1 MEALITLL
9 VTLSV
14 ASERLTDIAKN
25 KLTILNKPTDGST
38 PRLSDKQRTVW
49 IQILSL
55 LCSGIT
61 VYIAQP
67 MLADSFKQFTTIG
80 GMAILT
86 LLISGGSSFWNSIQ
100 QYMLSIKGGAGA
112 KKAAAEK

>member
-38 PRLSDKQRTVW
+38 PRLSDKQRTV
-49 IQILSL
+49 
-55 LCSGIT
+55 IT
-61 VYIAQP
+61 P
-67 MLADSFKQFTTIG
+67 N
-80 GMAILT
+80 
-86 LLISGGSSFWNSIQ
+86 LISNLNYLKRIAAWGGFGISKKHSNLHADLVDENNQGVRSI
-100 QYMLSIKGGAGA
+100 G
-112 KKAAAEK
+112 

>member
-67 MLADSFKQFTTIG
+67 MLVDSFKQFTTHG
-80 GMAILT
+80 GMFILT
-86 LLISGGSSFWNSIQ
+86 MLISGGSSFWNSIQ
-100 QYMLSIKGGAGA
+100 QYMLSIKGGI
-112 KKAAAEK
+112 KKASTEK